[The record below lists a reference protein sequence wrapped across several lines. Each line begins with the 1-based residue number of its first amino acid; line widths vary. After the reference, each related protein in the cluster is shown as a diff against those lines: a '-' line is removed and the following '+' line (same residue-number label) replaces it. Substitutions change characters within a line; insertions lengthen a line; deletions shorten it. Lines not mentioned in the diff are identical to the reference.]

1 MICGWP
7 EVAYPDSKES
17 EAEILENIRNTLSDR
32 QKSGKPVAA
41 VVIEPTQ
48 SATGLRA
55 SDDFLKVL
63 KRLCTEFESA
73 LVIDETNTCLGASG
87 NGVWQHDSN
96 LKADYVAFGKRTQVA
111 GYFSKT
117 EGDKLG
123 GLENDLKLFNAI
135 YDGVEQNDLLDLSK
149 KTSSTVSDLA
159 SNVSGNGITGVRSS
173 GTSVWVKTDSAK
185 TASDLVAHLRSHGVL
200 VQPNGSGVVARPSL
214 LFGDQQA
221 KELTDA
227 LSSF

>member
-1 MICGWP
+1 MDRIKPEGLNGLTLVSSRSAVGDAVTDAMTMRAINTDEQGWCALRFTGSTHGSPLTLGGMICGWP

-87 NGVWQHDSN
+87 NGVWQHNTN
-96 LKADYVAFGKRTQVA
+96 LKADYVAFGKRT
-111 GYFSKT
+111 
-117 EGDKLG
+117 
-123 GLENDLKLFNAI
+123 
-135 YDGVEQNDLLDLSK
+135 
-149 KTSSTVSDLA
+149 
-159 SNVSGNGITGVRSS
+159 
-173 GTSVWVKTDSAK
+173 
-185 TASDLVAHLRSHGVL
+185 
-200 VQPNGSGVVARPSL
+200 
-214 LFGDQQA
+214 
-221 KELTDA
+221 
-227 LSSF
+227 